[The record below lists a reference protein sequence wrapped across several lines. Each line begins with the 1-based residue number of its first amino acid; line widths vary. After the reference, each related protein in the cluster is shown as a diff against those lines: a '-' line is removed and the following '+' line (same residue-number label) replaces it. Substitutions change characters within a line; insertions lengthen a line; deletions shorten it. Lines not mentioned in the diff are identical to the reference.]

1 MLTVSSAEDLA
12 EALHTAPE
20 GAVIGLDAPLYRIT
34 ASLDL
39 TRRLSLRGLDPDSPP
54 LLVFADGRSGLAV
67 TAAGCELEH
76 LAFTASGHRGTAL
89 LRIAGDGCA
98 LAALTLL
105 RAQGA
110 GIFFE
115 RCNDVSAKGLVLQE
129 LGQEA
134 AVAVGCR
141 DLSLSLRARD
151 IGQRVAASAIRLTD
165 CRDFDVDAEV
175 AGVSGSAVTIEE
187 TEGHSAPMAGRVDL
201 RAKGMQRALSVLG
214 RRDAPA
220 SGLSGQIRARD
231 WSEAALF
238 LSNVESVSVHLAM
251 PDVAEK
257 PALKIN
263 GAFGL
268 REATV
273 VLAWPEAETGGMLP
287 GGMVVGGGEAP
298 GGNAIRSEKQAF
310 DDGWSPP
317 SPVTEALLRR
327 VGDAAG
333 PGFRPYE
340 ESGCCSLCGWQGRFQ
355 RTHPSERETLAC
367 GNCRATLRYRGQAE
381 VICQELGAG
390 SVSTLADLAASGGLS
405 GLAIYEPGITGP
417 LRPFLRRAGR
427 YEQSIYDP
435 DQPSGARRADGV
447 VYQDLMATAFP
458 DASFDLVVTSDIF
471 EHVRKPFPAFAEIR
485 RILKP
490 GGLHVWTVP
499 IGMPPPGET
508 RPRVDTSG
516 PEDRMILPPVYHGSG
531 TDGLSLVY
539 TDFGRDIGRLLA
551 PIGLPTRAVRHVAG
565 KDAHIAGVTFVSVRE
580 DLNTAPT

>member
-12 EALHTAPE
+12 KALRTAPE

-34 ASLDL
+34 ERLEL
-39 TRRLSLRGLDPDSPP
+39 TRRLTLFGRDPDAPP
-54 LLVFADGRSGLAV
+54 LLVFADGRCDLSVAAVGCGL
-67 TAAGCELEH
+67 EN

-89 LRIAGDGCA
+89 LRIAADGCS
-98 LAALTLL
+98 LSALTLL

-110 GIFFE
+110 GILFE
-115 RCNDVSAKGLVLQE
+115 RCHEVSAKGLVLQE

-134 AVAVGCR
+134 VVATGCR
-141 DLSLSLRARD
+141 GLSLSLVARD
-151 IGQRVAASAIRLTD
+151 IGRRVAAAAIRLVD
-165 CRDFDVDAEV
+165 CEGFDVDAEV

-187 TEGHSAPMAGRVDL
+187 AQGRSSPMAGRIEL
-201 RAKGMQRALSVLG
+201 RAQGMQRALTVLG

-220 SGLSGQIRARD
+220 SGLSGHIRARD
-231 WSEAALF
+231 WSEAALL
-238 LSNVESVSVHLAM
+238 LSNVERVSFHLAM
-251 PDVAEK
+251 PDVAET

-268 REATV
+268 QDAAV
-273 VLAWPEAETGGMLP
+273 VLAWPGAEAGGALP
-287 GGMVVGGGEAP
+287 DGMMVGGGQTPA
-298 GGNAIRSEKQAF
+298 GNTILTENQAF
-310 DDGWSPP
+310 DDGETPP

-327 VGDAAG
+327 VGDAGG
-333 PGFRPYE
+333 PGFRFYE
-340 ESGCCSLCGWQGRFQ
+340 VSGTCSLCGWQGRFQ
-355 RTHPSERETLAC
+355 RTHRSERETLAC

-381 VICQELGAG
+381 VICREIGAG
-390 SVSTLADLAASGGLS
+390 RFATLAALAAGGGLS
-405 GLAIYEPGITGP
+405 ELAIYEPGITGP
-417 LRPFLRRAGR
+417 LRPFLCQAGR

-435 DQPSGARRADGV
+435 DQPSGTLGADGL

-458 DASFDLVVTSDIF
+458 DAGFDLVVTSDIF

-508 RPRVDTSG
+508 RSRVDTSG

-551 PIGLPTRAVRHVAG
+551 EIGLPTRAVRHVAG
-565 KDAHIAGVTFVSVRE
+565 GDDHIAGVTFVSVRE
-580 DLNTAPT
+580 DSKTSVT